1 MSTHDLR
8 ESTSD
13 ATVFGMLDLLTLLI
27 ARERVRAGI
36 EDPRPEPRP
45 RQRRR
50 LVAARL
56 RTVADRLEGYP
67 PELAGR

>member
-1 MSTHDLR
+1 MSTYDLR
-8 ESTSD
+8 ESKAD
-13 ATVFGMLDLLTLLI
+13 ATVFRMLDVLTILI

-36 EDPRPEPRP
+36 EDPRPEPRR

-56 RTVADRLEGYP
+56 RTLADRLEGYP
-67 PELAGR
+67 SELAGR